1 MINIKILIYK
11 SPQRFAV
18 KRTLMA
24 AQNELKKTDPDLKMA
39 ISEVKEL
46 AEMEKHTAVVIL
58 PSLVVNQ
65 KLVCVGRFPSK
76 QEILGWLISVIE
88 E

>member
-1 MINIKILIYK
+1 MIDIKILSYK

-18 KRTLMA
+18 RRTLMA
-24 AQNELKKTDPDLKMA
+24 VQNELRKTYPELKID

-46 AEMEKHTAVVIL
+46 VEMEKYTAVVIL
-58 PSLVVNQ
+58 PSLVVNE

-76 QEILGWLISVIE
+76 QEVRIWLKNAME